1 MSAISLSCPIALQ
14 WIITIDAFSDLD
26 ISGMEIGGTSV
37 LAVIGSFP
45 VTNSGAVEGITQLLT
60 LPNTFTLRLVG
71 VTSGLSG
78 QSITVIDSNGTS
90 QNQAVSNPF
99 SGDVTFTGVY
109 VDGIVKVQIIGII

>member
-1 MSAISLSCPIALQ
+1 MSSISFSCPIALQ
-14 WIITIDAFSDLD
+14 WIITINISSDLD
-26 ISGMEIGGTSV
+26 ISGMEIGGASV

-45 VTNSGAVEGITQLLT
+45 VTNSGAVEGITQSITIPGTYSLK
-60 LPNTFTLRLVG
+60 LVG

-90 QNQAVSNPF
+90 QNQAVGNPF

-109 VDGIVKVQIIGII
+109 VDGIVKVQIIGNI